1 MTLLE
6 LELALHTVSESNAR
20 GHWGKRA
27 KRAKEQRGVVCL
39 ALRARQ
45 PSNWVFP
52 AVAPLVVTIA
62 RVAPRALDD
71 DNLRGALKGV
81 RDGVADWLEINDRD
95 PRVSWA
101 YAQERGGV
109 RQYAVKIRVERMG
122 S

>member
-39 ALRARQ
+39 ALRARLACLLEQ
-45 PSNWVFP
+45 
-52 AVAPLVVTIA
+52 AKLVVTIA
-62 RVAPRALDD
+62 RVAPRELDD

-109 RQYAVKIRVERMG
+109 RQYAVKIRVERA
-122 S
+122 